1 MSPDTAQE
9 VEFLLL
15 DHRPPV
21 DDGTSLALLQGTRR
35 AAILHTAP
43 PLKCGQGDDKG
54 RCWCQRSDLH
64 GYQQRVTTL
73 HQCGVSG
80 SLPPHFSHE
89 LSVPLL
95 FKVIVW
101 QLALIGSKE
110 QF

>member
-21 DDGTSLALLQGTRR
+21 DDGTSLALLQGTRQ

-43 PLKCGQGDDKG
+43 PLKCGQGDDEG
-54 RCWCQRSDLH
+54 FCL
-64 GYQQRVTTL
+64 
-73 HQCGVSG
+73 
-80 SLPPHFSHE
+80 LPPHFSHE